1 MQTRIK
7 EYRTRYSL
15 TQDDLAKKTGV
26 RRETIVF
33 LEQGKYNP
41 SLKLAHDVAR
51 ALHTTIDDLFVF
63 EDDEPEPGSR
73 VVLVD

>member
-7 EYRTRYSL
+7 EYRTRHSM
-15 TQDDLAKKTGV
+15 TQEDLAKAVGV

-41 SLKLAHDVAR
+41 SLRLAHDVAKT
-51 ALHTTIDDLFVF
+51 LHTKIDDIFLFE
-63 EDDEPEPGSR
+63 EDADIPGTQE
-73 VVLVD
+73 VPVD

>member
-1 MQTRIK
+1 MRTRIK
-7 EYRTRYSL
+7 EYRIRVSQ
-15 TQDDLAKKTGV
+15 TQEDLAKKVGV

-41 SLKLAHDVAR
+41 SLKLAHDVAQ
-51 ALHTTIDDLFVF
+51 ALHAKIDDLFIF
-63 EDDEPEPGSR
+63 EDDEPEPETR

>member
-7 EYRTRYSL
+7 EYRTRVSL
-15 TQDDLAKKTGV
+15 TQEDLAKKVGV

-41 SLKLAHDVAR
+41 SLILAHDVAQ
-51 ALHTTIDDLFVF
+51 ALHAKIDDLFIF
-63 EDDEPEPGSR
+63 EDDEPEPKTR